1 MNREQLMAHIKM
13 MKNAEAIAKGK
24 AKVAMSE
31 QQSLNNSKCQSIWL
45 CNLKYQQYHSLV
57 DVILN
62 LLILISDI

>member
-45 CNLKYQQYHSLV
+45 CNLKY
-57 DVILN
+57 
-62 LLILISDI
+62 